1 VVARTFTKTSIA
13 AELARARAN
22 GWEQCCSEAERAA
35 GLPAGLLLA
44 LASRETDMNDVVGDS
59 GHGRGLFQIDDR
71 WHSDFLG
78 RHGAGGPGG
87 KPPVRDAARY
97 AAELVRANL
106 DYARKKGIPE
116 RDRLK
121 FALSAYN
128 AGAGGAWSGY
138 RAEDDSDARTT
149 GRDYGRDVLAR
160 FALFQQVRN
169 GPAPRLLKRGSRG
182 KAVEDLKGGSRGK
195 AVEDLKRKLAAWYRA
210 NAPGEFERFG
220 VKPGPFFAAALD
232 EAVRDFQRRA
242 GLEPDGVVGPNTR
255 AALER

>member
-22 GWEQCCSEAERAA
+22 GWEQCCFEAERAA

-71 WHSDFLG
+71 WHPDFLG
-78 RHGAGGPGG
+78 RHRAGGPGG

-106 DYARKKGIPE
+106 DYARRKGIPE

-138 RAEDDSDARTT
+138 REEGNSDARTT

-160 FALFQQVRN
+160 FALFQQILN
-169 GPAPRLLKRGSRG
+169 GRAPRLLKR
-182 KAVEDLKGGSRGK
+182 GSRGK

-210 NAPGEFERFG
+210 NAPGEYQRFG

-242 GLEPDGVVGPNTR
+242 GLEPDGVVGPKTR
-255 AALER
+255 AVLER

>member
-1 VVARTFTKTSIA
+1 
-13 AELARARAN
+13 
-22 GWEQCCSEAERAA
+22 
-35 GLPAGLLLA
+35 
-44 LASRETDMNDVVGDS
+44 M
-59 GHGRGLFQIDDR
+59 
-71 WHSDFLG
+71 
-78 RHGAGGPGG
+78 
-87 KPPVRDAARY
+87 
-97 AAELVRANL
+97 RANL

-138 RAEDDSDARTT
+138 REEGDSDARTT

-160 FALFQQVRN
+160 FALFQQVAN
-169 GPAPRLLKRGSRG
+169 GRAPRVLKRGSRG
-182 KAVEDLKGGSRGK
+182 RAVEDVKQ
-195 AVEDLKRKLAAWYRA
+195 KLAKWYRA

-242 GLEPDGVVGPNTR
+242 GLDPDGVVGPRTL